1 LNDNNLDRF
10 KNLKSILSQ
19 EYQLGLNDQSVE
31 LGLDNLISNFYKD
44 FNWIYYIYPMKGDSY
59 KNLGIGERHIW
70 VKNLISKINYEIKII
85 QERITR
91 ALILEKL
98 PLETPIDHLPY
109 ISKRFISKFSNIG
122 IFNLNDLLLHIPFRH
137 ENFTQVKPIN
147 LLLENESTTIIGI
160 IQNTI
165 LLPNKSGARATQ
177 IIVSD
182 NSGQI
187 KATWFRQP
195 YLIRNLRK
203 GSKIALSGIVKRW
216 KNNLQFTNPIH
227 QIINNKNPKKYEYL
241 LPYYN
246 STDKL
251 SQITLR
257 ETISKSVQ
265 IGLNKINE
273 FIPVEILERNDLF
286 TLRKSIFHSHFS
298 KNEHEKEK
306 ALRTYAFHEIFQS
319 QISVKYRKKLREKN
333 LTSYL
338 FKSFEKN
345 YNLIKKYLPF
355 ELTEDQK
362 KSIVEIEKDLSSN
375 LPMARLL
382 QGEVGSGKTIVALV
396 SLLCTAMEGKQGILL
411 APTEVLAEQ
420 HFINLCELVSA
431 NIEFG
436 THENIRIFE
445 INKKMKICL
454 LTGSLNNNL
463 KIKTRK
469 MIIENKVDI
478 IIGTHA
484 LLQEDLS
491 KNFSGLI
498 VIDEQQRFG
507 VDQRNLFLKRKPIP
521 NMLAMSATPIPRTL
535 ALTIYGD
542 LSLSTINTM
551 PNRRRDV
558 MTKWLK
564 NSQFDEILDSIE
576 NELNS
581 NSQVFYVCPFIDQ
594 SSKIEVSSVT
604 QEFDRLKKSK
614 LSKYKIA
621 LLHGRMKIDEKQKIM
636 NMLRNGEIDI
646 LVSTPII
653 EVGVDISNATLI
665 VINSADRFGISQL
678 HQLRGR
684 VGRGEKQSS
693 CIIVSSDEINEITSK
708 RLTALLRS
716 NNGFTLAEED
726 LKIRGPGEVD
736 QTKQSGWPEFKVA
749 NPLDFNLI
757 EKVNKESERI
767 LSVDPE
773 LLDQKNEIIKNLLK
787 NITSSDISLG

>member
-1 LNDNNLDRF
+1 MNNNNLDRF
-10 KNLKSILSQ
+10 KKLKLILSQ

-31 LGLDNLISNFYKD
+31 LGLDNLINNFYQD
-44 FNWIYYIYPMKGDSY
+44 FSWIYYVYPMKGNSY

-85 QERITR
+85 QDQINRDS
-91 ALILEKL
+91 ILEKL
-98 PLETPIDHLPY
+98 PLETPINHLPY
-109 ISKRFISKFSNIG
+109 ISKRFIGKFSNIG
-122 IFNLNDLLLHIPFRH
+122 IFNLNDLLLHIPFRY
-137 ENFTQVKPIN
+137 EDFTRVKSIN
-147 LLLENESTTIIGI
+147 LLLENESTTIIGEVK
-160 IQNTI
+160 NTI
-165 LLPNKSGARATQ
+165 LLPNKSGPRATQ
-177 IIVSD
+177 ITISD
-182 NSGQI
+182 GTGQI

-195 YLIRNLRK
+195 YLVRNFKK
-203 GSKIALSGIVKRW
+203 GSKVALSGIVKRW
-216 KNNLQFTNPIH
+216 KNTLQFTNPLH
-227 QIINNKNPKKYEYL
+227 QIINSKNPRKYEYL

-246 STDKL
+246 STEKL

-257 ETISKSVQ
+257 ETISKSIQ
-265 IGLNKINE
+265 IGLKKINE
-273 FIPVEILERNDLF
+273 FIPNDILERHDLF
-286 TLRKSIFHSHFS
+286 SLKKSIFHSHFS
-298 KNEHEKEK
+298 KNESEKEK

-362 KSIVEIEKDLSSN
+362 KSIVDIENDLSSN

-382 QGEVGSGKTIVALV
+382 QGEVGSGKTIVALI

-436 THENIRIFE
+436 TAENIKIFE

-469 MIIENKVDI
+469 MIINNQVDI

-498 VIDEQQRFG
+498 IIDEQQRFG

-551 PNRRRDV
+551 PNRRRNV
-558 MTKWLK
+558 KTKWLK
-564 NSQFDEILDSIE
+564 NSQFEEILDSIE
-576 NELNS
+576 NELNY

-594 SSKIEVSSVT
+594 SIKMEVSSVT
-604 QEFDRLKKSK
+604 HEFERLRKTK
-614 LSKYKIA
+614 LSKYRIA
-621 LLHGRMKIDEKQKIM
+621 LLHGRMKIDEKQKVM
-636 NMLRNGEIDI
+636 TMLRNGEIDI

-684 VGRGEKQSS
+684 VGRGEKESS
-693 CIIVSSDEINEITSK
+693 CILVSSDEINEITSK
-708 RLTALLRS
+708 RLEALVKS
-716 NNGFTLAEED
+716 NDGFTLAEED

-749 NPLDFNLI
+749 SPLDFKLI

-767 LSVDPE
+767 LSYDPE
-773 LLDQKNEIIKNLLK
+773 LLDKKNGIIKNLLK
-787 NITSSDISLG
+787 NTTSSDISLG

>member
-1 LNDNNLDRF
+1 LNNNNLDRF

-31 LGLDNLISNFYKD
+31 LGLDNLVNNFYTD
-44 FNWIYYIYPMKGDSY
+44 FNWIYYIYPMKGNSY

-85 QERITR
+85 QDRITR
-91 ALILEKL
+91 SLILEKL
-98 PLETPIDHLPY
+98 PLETPIDQLPY

-122 IFNLNDLLLHIPFRH
+122 IFNLNDLLLHIPFRY

-147 LLLENESTTIIGI
+147 LLSENDSTTIIGI

-177 IIVSD
+177 IVVSD
-182 NSGQI
+182 NTGQI

-195 YLIRNLRK
+195 YLVRNFRK
-203 GSKIALSGIVKRW
+203 GSKIALSGTVKRW
-216 KNNLQFTNPIH
+216 KNNLQFTNPLH
-227 QIINNKNPKKYEYL
+227 QIINSKNPKKYEYL

-246 STDKL
+246 ATDKL

-273 FIPVEILERNDLF
+273 FIPIDILERNDLF
-286 TLRKSIFHSHFS
+286 TLRKSIFHAHFS

-333 LTSYL
+333 LTSYK
-338 FKSFEKN
+338 FKSFKEN
-345 YNLIKKYLPF
+345 YNSIKKYLPF

-382 QGEVGSGKTIVALV
+382 QGEVGSGKTIVALI
-396 SLLCTAMEGKQGILL
+396 SLLCTAIEGKQGILL

-420 HFINLCELVSA
+420 HFINLSELVSA

-436 THENIRIFE
+436 TNENIRIFE

-463 KIKTRK
+463 KVKTRK

-564 NSQFDEILDSIE
+564 NSQFDEVLDSIE

-594 SSKIEVSSVT
+594 SNKMEVSSVT
-604 QEFDRLKKSK
+604 QEFERLQKTK

-621 LLHGRMKIDEKQKIM
+621 LLHGRMKIDEKQKTM

-665 VINSADRFGISQL
+665 IINSADRFGISQL

-708 RLTALLRS
+708 RLEALLKS

-757 EKVNKESERI
+757 ERVNKESERI

-773 LLDQKNEIIKNLLK
+773 LLDEKNEIIKNLLK
-787 NITSSDISLG
+787 NITSIDISLG